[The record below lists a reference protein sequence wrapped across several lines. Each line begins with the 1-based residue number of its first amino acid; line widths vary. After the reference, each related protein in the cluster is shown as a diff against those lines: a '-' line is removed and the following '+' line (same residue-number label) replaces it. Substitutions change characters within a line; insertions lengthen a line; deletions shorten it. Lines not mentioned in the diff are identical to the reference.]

1 MQIKNTVKKM
11 RHSKGMKLMK
21 KVNLRFIG
29 LLIFI
34 SLFQHFSFASSQST
48 LGHSKSISG
57 TTQNTHFEKTSV
69 KHHQSQTDLFV
80 EFEEDEL
87 QNERIYLKASLS
99 SNWNFNSNH
108 YSVLTNTLYLSLA
121 FANLSKVEMPFFVLH
136 HSWKSELS

>member
-1 MQIKNTVKKM
+1 MQIKNTVKIM
-11 RHSKGMKLMK
+11 HHSKGMKLMK

-34 SLFQHFSFASSQST
+34 SLFQQFSFTPSPNT
-48 LGHSKSISG
+48 PGLSKSISG
-57 TTQNTHFEKTSV
+57 TTQNNHFEKTSV

-80 EFEEDEL
+80 ELEEDEV
-87 QNERIYLKASLS
+87 QNERVYLKASLS
-99 SNWNFNSNH
+99 SNWNFNSNN

>member
-1 MQIKNTVKKM
+1 MH
-11 RHSKGMKLMK
+11 HSKGMKLMK

-34 SLFQHFSFASSQST
+34 SLFQQFSFASSQST
-48 LGHSKSISG
+48 LGHSKSISSA
-57 TTQNTHFEKTSV
+57 TQNSHFEKTSV

-80 EFEEDEL
+80 ELEEDEV
-87 QNERIYLKASLS
+87 QNERVYLKASLP